1 MAGSTSPTTTPHQ
14 KRVSFWVIAVFVG
27 VLVFLALIGVRLFQS
42 DSTPLGL
49 GEQPKDFS
57 LNTYNGGLIH
67 TEDMR
72 GRVVVINFWASW
84 CTTCDEDAALLE
96 AAWQN
101 YQANSAD
108 QMIFLGVA
116 YMDTEAAA
124 QAFLAEYGVT
134 YPNGPD
140 LRGEIS
146 KIYQV
151 NSVPETFI
159 LDSEGTLRY
168 LKFGSFISLDELT
181 TAVDEVLTLTGD

>member
-14 KRVSFWVIAVFVG
+14 KRVSFWVIAVFAG

-67 TEDMR
+67 TEDLR

-84 CTTCDEDAALLE
+84 CTTCDEEAALLE
-96 AAWQN
+96 AVWQN

-108 QMIFLGVA
+108 QVIFLGVA

-124 QAFLAEYGVT
+124 QAYLSNFGVT

-146 KIYQV
+146 KIFQV